1 MTEELQYDNPYD
13 GIYLKMRPI
22 IDRNTTKDEAEDL
35 VRHLG
40 LLYNTL
46 GHMMKDLIKVVGS
59 KYQ

>member
-13 GIYLKMRPI
+13 GIYQKMRPI
-22 IDRNTTKDEAEDL
+22 IGRNTTKDEAEDL

-46 GHMMKDLIKVVGS
+46 GRMMKDLIKVVGS